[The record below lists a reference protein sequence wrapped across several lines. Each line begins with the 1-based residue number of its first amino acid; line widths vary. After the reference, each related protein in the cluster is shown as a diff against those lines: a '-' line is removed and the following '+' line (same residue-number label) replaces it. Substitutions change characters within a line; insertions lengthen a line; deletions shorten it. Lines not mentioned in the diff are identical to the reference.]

1 MKRWFWMGGVFMMT
15 CQAWAVPAEV
25 TFRVAAAAVPEGK
38 AVHVSGNLEELGNW
52 SGAGLEL
59 VREESGVWAGAISV
73 PRGTPLEF
81 KVTLGSWADEALDA
95 EGNVPDNHTLTIQE
109 DRVVEI
115 EVPAWKAPA
124 EIRGQV
130 TGTVEVH
137 AQLEGEGLL
146 PRDVQVW
153 LPPSY
158 ATHPNRR
165 YPVLYM
171 HDGQQVFDPATS
183 TFGVDWGVDETAT
196 RLIEE
201 KKLREIIVVAINNT
215 SRRGDEYA
223 DGELGRLYM
232 NFIVNRLKPFIDET
246 YRTLPEREHTGTIGA
261 SMGGLISFLLVY
273 RHGDVFSMAGCL
285 SPAFFL
291 DFREL
296 RQADWPK
303 QPTLLYIDNGGVGL
317 EQMLQPGCDLMLETL
332 PAKGFDLGRNL
343 FWIQDRTAE
352 HNEAAW
358 AERVWMPLS
367 MMYGRG
373 AQRWKARARN
383 VPTPVYAD
391 WDLEPDA
398 IVEVASFHA
407 VGLEERVGG
416 PNMHEEV
423 MALWERFSRSA
434 GLLNAPRNPET
445 PEYVGVTIPGTY
457 WRDTHYLAGL
467 VVADDS
473 AAPEHMAARQI
484 DGGRY
489 LQFTHTGPASALKAF
504 FEYLYRWWIPRS
516 DFRMGQGSIELYGA
530 DYRPDADDA
539 VMTILLPLDEE

>member
-1 MKRWFWMGGVFMMT
+1 MKRWFWIGGFLMMAF
-15 CQAWAVPAEV
+15 QAWAEPVQV
-25 TFRVAAAAVPEGK
+25 TFRVTAAAVPEGK
-38 AVHVSGNLEELGNW
+38 TVQISGNLDELGNW

-59 VREESGVWAGAISV
+59 APDEAGVWEGALSV
-73 PRGTPLEF
+73 PRGTELEF

-95 EGNVPDNHTLTIQE
+95 EGNVPGNHTFTARE
-109 DRVVEI
+109 DQVLEI
-115 EVPAWKAPA
+115 EVQAWKTPV

-130 TGTVEVH
+130 TGTVEIH
-137 AQLEGEGLL
+137 PQMEGDGLL

-201 KKLREIIVVAINNT
+201 NKLREIMVVAINNT
-215 SRRGDEYA
+215 AQRGDEYG
-223 DGELGRLYM
+223 DGELGRRYM
-232 NFIVNRLKPFIDET
+232 EFIVHRLKPFIDET
-246 YRTLPEREHTGTIGA
+246 YRTMPEREHTGTMGA

-273 RHGDVFSMAGCL
+273 RHADVFAMAGCL

-291 DFREL
+291 DFRAL
-296 RQADWPK
+296 RQADWPT
-303 QPTLLYIDNGGVGL
+303 QPTLIYIDNGGVGL

-332 PAKGFDLGRNL
+332 PAKGFELGRNL
-343 FWIQDRTAE
+343 FWIQDPKAE

-373 AQRWKARARN
+373 AQRWKAKARS

-398 IVEVASFHA
+398 IVEVGPFHA
-407 VGLEERVGG
+407 VGFEEKVGG
-416 PNMHEEV
+416 PQMHERA

-434 GLLNAPRNPET
+434 GLLTTPRNPDA
-445 PEYVGVTIPGTY
+445 PEYVGITSVAGY
-457 WRDTHYLAGL
+457 WRETRYMAGL
-467 VVADDS
+467 VMAEGS
-473 AAPEHMAARQI
+473 AVPEEMTLREVP
-484 DGGRY
+484 GGRY
-489 LQFTHTGPASALKAF
+489 LQFTHTGPATALKEV

-516 DFRMGQGSIELYGA
+516 DFRVAQGSIELYGP

-539 VMTILLPLDEE
+539 VMTILFPLEEE